1 MFGVRAHGTTHYLKI
16 DNCHFK
22 DNYWNNV
29 TFSLGTDY
37 CEVNETVLE
46 GASDVGIALYARNAT
61 VSNCLIKHVTGS
73 RGSGNTRVGIS
84 FESHVGYPGPRYHK
98 VYNTVIK
105 GNGMIAGIM
114 SNKMEGGSTGCIID
128 GCYIDS
134 CQYGISNYGDS
145 MKIVNNTILN
155 TSLVGVYV
163 NKGDYNYIANNE
175 IQARVNAYA
184 LWFWYDDG
192 DGSTYNT
199 VSNNKLRGG
208 RYAYPIRIGPDCNY
222 NRILNNLLYVQD
234 APGIIQ
240 DDGTGTVLSNNF
252 DGTNSRRIPDTR

>member
-1 MFGVRAHGTTHYLKI
+1 
-16 DNCHFK
+16 
-22 DNYWNNV
+22 
-29 TFSLGTDY
+29 
-37 CEVNETVLE
+37 
-46 GASDVGIALYARNAT
+46 
-61 VSNCLIKHVTGS
+61 
-73 RGSGNTRVGIS
+73 
-84 FESHVGYPGPRYHK
+84 
-98 VYNTVIK
+98 
-105 GNGMIAGIM
+105 
-114 SNKMEGGSTGCIID
+114 
-128 GCYIDS
+128 
-134 CQYGISNYGDS
+134 

-208 RYAYPIRIGPDCNY
+208 RYAYPIRIGPGCNY

-240 DDGTGTVLSNNF
+240 DDGTGTVLSNNLTELIQEGF
-252 DGTNSRRIPDTR
+252 QIQDKDSRYKIGFQIQDKVHLECGFGFILFSYN